1 MKVSGDFILE
11 TKICK
16 NDIEAINSRD
26 FLRGLDIC
34 LKMTSIED
42 KNNYL
47 GIIKKLI
54 AEIPIMFS
62 EFKSLEN
69 LLNNPEFLKIT
80 KGFFNKHIIF
90 SGTKEEMDKFPITHE
105 SLKQKLTEIMFVN
118 LCEFTKKEVD
128 DKLTNK
134 ESELLKDKEVLKN
147 DFIKIYYYNSLYYIK
162 NTITRE
168 TRAYEQLDLE
178 YLDTNGLI
186 LAREKGKNFIILNT
200 KGEQVSKNRI
210 FQYENIDFSYFDK
223 TNLIVADLSNGKNE
237 SIQKD
242 KVLLDKNGVEITD
255 VGKSYSDFDF
265 EQFEDV
271 GVIPS
276 KESTGGWVLLDK
288 KGKYITEKGNTFDE
302 IDFDYFKKL
311 GLIVLEK
318 IGVGKILIDK
328 DGKIKLKNGEYYT
341 TINLKTYKKE
351 KVIIAKNNKGENIL
365 FDNENNEVFR
375 TELRIKYSKKK
386 KQFYV
391 SK

>member
-26 FLRGLDIC
+26 FLRWLDIC

-47 GIIKKLI
+47 WIIKKLI

-90 SGTKEEMDKFPITHE
+90 SWTKEEMDKFPITHE

-178 YLDTNGLI
+178 YLDTNWLI

-200 KGEQVSKNRI
+200 KWEQVSKNRI

-223 TNLIVADLSNGKNE
+223 TNLIVADLSNWKNE

-242 KVLLDKNGVEITD
+242 KVLLDKNWVEITD
-255 VGKSYSDFDF
+255 VWKSYSDFDF

-271 GVIPS
+271 WVIPS
-276 KESTGGWVLLDK
+276 KESTWWWVLLDK
-288 KGKYITEKGNTFDE
+288 KWKYITEKWNTFDE

-311 GLIVLEK
+311 WLIVLEK
-318 IGVGKILIDK
+318 IWVWKILIDK
-328 DGKIKLKNGEYYT
+328 DWKIKLKNWEYYT

-351 KVIIAKNNKGENIL
+351 KVIIAKNNKWENIL